1 MTPENA
7 KARAWLASE
16 FRRIGVEPVDGRY
29 LHPWVRAR
37 RAGADS
43 VRGANVLG
51 LIRGRTNAT
60 RVIVVSAHYDHV
72 GTRNGQIYNGADD
85 NASGTAAVLA
95 MAAHFKTHPPAHTI
109 LFALWDAEEMG
120 LLGARA
126 FVDAPAVPLATI
138 AANVNLDMVSRNDK
152 GELYAA
158 GATPWPAMRP
168 VLESLV
174 SAASVKLMLGHDSG
188 GGSNDWT
195 DQSDQGAF
203 NAAKIP
209 FVYFG
214 VEDHPDYHKPT
225 DDSDRIQPGF
235 FYRAARTIAG
245 FVERLDAAV
254 AGWPAR
260 EGARSGSE
268 GWLERSAALGRELGE
283 QGRDFAFRE
292 RGARETLAAHADDSR
307 FDRRERPRELGEQL
321 LALQRPVAHAVRRPR
336 EVGSAEQ
343 VEVGAT
349 CARLALDPRRTCTV
363 VVSGVDHGAH
373 KIGIAKE
380 QRRRRAQGVVLELHG
395 ELRDRSDRRLRER
408 TRNGLREPPCRFGY
422 PRRVEAR
429 GERSGERRLA
439 AALGTG
445 QDDARAAHERRHW
458 KKPCVASRRKIA

>member
-1 MTPENA
+1 MTSRARPLAGPARSATLTAFGLLALSFGCAAPPTPSAAPSPTGSLPALDSARLIGDVFRLAHDSMAGRAAMTPENA

-37 RAGADS
+37 RAGADT

-260 EGARSGSE
+260 
-268 GWLERSAALGRELGE
+268 
-283 QGRDFAFRE
+283 
-292 RGARETLAAHADDSR
+292 
-307 FDRRERPRELGEQL
+307 
-321 LALQRPVAHAVRRPR
+321 
-336 EVGSAEQ
+336 
-343 VEVGAT
+343 
-349 CARLALDPRRTCTV
+349 
-363 VVSGVDHGAH
+363 
-373 KIGIAKE
+373 
-380 QRRRRAQGVVLELHG
+380 
-395 ELRDRSDRRLRER
+395 
-408 TRNGLREPPCRFGY
+408 
-422 PRRVEAR
+422 
-429 GERSGERRLA
+429 
-439 AALGTG
+439 
-445 QDDARAAHERRHW
+445 
-458 KKPCVASRRKIA
+458 